1 MRKTTFSGT
10 KIRGFCLG
18 LLVFSVFMLLQV
30 APAAATSSVPPL
42 PSPQLPPWLNN
53 CLSPLGTGVGD
64 PACPGNGMKPTL
76 PVAPPPPTGNA
87 ECSDCTCII
96 DNGMDEQLDIQ
107 TWGLDERDTF
117 ETDMYQFEQWM
128 VTQWFHDY
136 VMPAMMNM
144 TEFLTTVGLYQ
155 VQVFGQFLDAKDQM
169 ETERLM
175 QSMAADAHARY
186 QPDLDMCNIG
196 TAARGLGAA
205 HRNAEYT
212 AFLLSQRSQDRQL
225 GNNNGSGTEGR
236 AGDRTD
242 RVQLLKKRYCDIY
255 ENDFS
260 YGNTNAA
267 IPSFCGTTEQALT
280 INRDIDFTRVI
291 DTNMTLDVDFSDG
304 VVTSDEQDL
313 IALEDNLFA
322 HDIFDRLGNG
332 VLALRDNQPLYLE
345 ARSVVA
351 KRSVAENSFL
361 AIAGMKSAGGGPST
375 NTAPYVAAVFQQM
388 GVNAVESK
396 LLVGTHP
403 SYYALLDVLAS
414 RIYQNP
420 EFFVNLY
427 DTPANVARKDVA
439 MQAIDLML
447 GRDMFKSEL
456 RSEADMAVWLELE
469 LIQIQHNPVQNHID
483 WLEENGRQ
491 D

>member
-1 MRKTTFSGT
+1 MGVTGKTTFSGT
-10 KIRGFCLG
+10 KIRILCLAFF
-18 LLVFSVFMLLQV
+18 VFSVFMLLRA
-30 APAAATSSVPPL
+30 APAAATSSVSVPM
-42 PSPQLPPWLNN
+42 PPWLNN
-53 CLSPLGTGVGD
+53 CLPPLGTGVGD
-64 PACPGNGMKPTL
+64 PACPANGSIPVVPVPTQGL
-76 PVAPPPPTGNA
+76 A
-87 ECSDCTCII
+87 ECSDCQCII
-96 DNGMDEQLDIQ
+96 TNGAQEQLDIQ
-107 TWGLDERDTF
+107 TWGLDERNTF
-117 ETDMYQFEQWM
+117 ELDMYDFEQWM
-128 VTQWFHDY
+128 VTTWFHDY

-144 TEFLTTVGLYQ
+144 AEFLTTVGLYQ
-155 VQVFGQFLDAKDQM
+155 VQVFGQMLDAKDQM

-255 ENDFS
+255 EN
-260 YGNTNAA
+260 NPK
-267 IPSFCGTTEQALT
+267 IPPPASSFCGAVENALT
-280 INRDIDFTRVI
+280 VDRDIDYTRVI
-291 DTNMTLDVDFSDG
+291 DTNLTLDADFSDG
-304 VVTSDEQDL
+304 AVTSDEQDL
-313 IALEDNLFA
+313 IALEDNLFS
-322 HDIFDRLGNG
+322 HEIFDRLGNG
-332 VLALRDNQPLYLE
+332 VLELRDNQPIYLE
-345 ARSVVA
+345 ARSVIA

-447 GRDMFKSEL
+447 GRDTYKSEL